1 MVNRTNEFITNKNSP
16 LMSEKRQEPRKRG
29 KGGRPPK
36 NDPAKHRL
44 TVNLTDQQHV
54 DFLALYELSGVQ
66 SLSAFICARI
76 FGDEFR
82 VVKTDASA
90 IEFTSKLSALH
101 SQFRSIGV
109 NYNQVVKELHTNFG
123 EKKALAL
130 LYKLEKATIELA
142 GIGREVIL
150 LCERFKEKYL

>member
-1 MVNRTNEFITNKNSP
+1 MNE
-16 LMSEKRQEPRKRG
+16 EKREPRKRG

-44 TVNLTDQQHV
+44 TVNLTDTQHAG
-54 DFLALYELSGVQ
+54 FLAMFEQSGVS
-66 SLSAFICARI
+66 SLSAFISARI

-90 IEFTSKLSALH
+90 VEFTAKLTALH
-101 SQFRSIGV
+101 SQFRSVGV
-109 NYNQVVKELHTNFG
+109 NYNQIVKELHSNFG

-130 LYKLEKATIELA
+130 LYKLEKATVELA
-142 GIGREVIL
+142 GIGRKVMQ
-150 LCERFKEKYL
+150 LCEQFKAKYL

>member
-1 MVNRTNEFITNKNSP
+1 MNE
-16 LMSEKRQEPRKRG
+16 EKREPRKRE

-44 TVNLTDQQHV
+44 TVNLTDTQHAG
-54 DFLALYELSGVQ
+54 FLAMFEQSGVQ
-66 SLSAFICARI
+66 SLSAFISARI

-90 IEFTSKLSALH
+90 VEFTAKLTALH
-101 SQFRSIGV
+101 SQFRSVGV
-109 NYNQVVKELHTNFG
+109 NYNQIVKELHSNFG

-130 LYKLEKATIELA
+130 LYKLEKATVELA
-142 GIGREVIL
+142 GIGREVMQ
-150 LCERFKEKYL
+150 LCEQFKAKYL

>member
-1 MVNRTNEFITNKNSP
+1 MNE
-16 LMSEKRQEPRKRG
+16 EKREPHKRG

-44 TVNLTDQQHV
+44 TVNLTDTQHAG
-54 DFLALYELSGVQ
+54 FLAMFEQSGVN
-66 SLSAFICARI
+66 SLSAFISARI

-90 IEFTSKLSALH
+90 VEFTTKLTALH
-101 SQFRSIGV
+101 SQFRSVGV
-109 NYNQVVKELHTNFG
+109 NYNQIVKELHSNFG

-130 LYKLEKATIELA
+130 LYKLEKATVELA
-142 GIGREVIL
+142 GIGREVMQ
-150 LCERFKEKYL
+150 LCEQFKAKYL

>member
-1 MVNRTNEFITNKNSP
+1 MNE
-16 LMSEKRQEPRKRG
+16 EKREPRKRG

-44 TVNLTDQQHV
+44 TVNLTDTQHAG
-54 DFLALYELSGVQ
+54 FLAMFEQSGVQ

-90 IEFTSKLSALH
+90 VEFTAKLTALH
-101 SQFRSIGV
+101 SQFRSVGV
-109 NYNQVVKELHTNFG
+109 NYNQIVKELHAHFSP
-123 EKKALAL
+123 KKALAL
-130 LYKLEKATIELA
+130 LYKWENETRELVAVGAKIATLA
-142 GIGREVIL
+142 EEFRQ
-150 LCERFKEKYL
+150 RW

>member
-1 MVNRTNEFITNKNSP
+1 MNE
-16 LMSEKRQEPRKRG
+16 EKREPRNRG

-44 TVNLTDQQHV
+44 TVNLTDTQHAG
-54 DFLALYELSGVQ
+54 FLAMFEQSGVS
-66 SLSAFICARI
+66 SLSAFISARI

-90 IEFTSKLSALH
+90 VEFTAKLTALH
-101 SQFRSIGV
+101 SQFRSVGV
-109 NYNQVVKELHTNFG
+109 NYNQIVKELHSNFG

-130 LYKLEKATIELA
+130 LYKLEKATVELA
-142 GIGREVIL
+142 GIGREVMQ
-150 LCERFKEKYL
+150 LCEQFKAKYL

>member
-1 MVNRTNEFITNKNSP
+1 MNE
-16 LMSEKRQEPRKRG
+16 EKKRG

-54 DFLALYELSGVQ
+54 DFLALYEQSGVQ
-66 SLSAFICARI
+66 SLSGFIAARI

-82 VVKTDASA
+82 VVRTDASA
-90 IEFTSKLSALH
+90 VEFITKLTALH
-101 SQFRSIGV
+101 GQIRSIGV
-109 NYNQVVKELHTNFG
+109 NYNQVVKELHSNFG

-130 LYKLEKATIELA
+130 LYKLELA
-142 GIGREVIL
+142 R
-150 LCERFKEKYL
+150 KT

>member
-1 MVNRTNEFITNKNSP
+1 MNE
-16 LMSEKRQEPRKRG
+16 EKKVPRKRG

-44 TVNLTDQQHV
+44 TVNLTDTQHAG
-54 DFLALYELSGVQ
+54 FLAMFEQSGVQ
-66 SLSAFICARI
+66 SVSGFIAARI

-90 IEFTSKLSALH
+90 VEFTAKLTALH
-101 SQFRSIGV
+101 SQFRSVGV
-109 NYNQVVKELHTNFG
+109 NYNQIVKELHSNFG

-130 LYKLEKATIELA
+130 LYKLEKATVELA
-142 GIGREVIL
+142 GVGREVMQ
-150 LCERFKEKYL
+150 LCEQFKAKYL

>member
-1 MVNRTNEFITNKNSP
+1 MNE
-16 LMSEKRQEPRKRG
+16 EKREPRKRE

-44 TVNLTDQQHV
+44 TVNLTDTQHAG
-54 DFLALYELSGVQ
+54 FLAMFEQSGVS

-90 IEFTSKLSALH
+90 VEFTAKLTALH
-101 SQFRSIGV
+101 SQVRSVGV
-109 NYNQVVKELHTNFG
+109 NYNQIVKELHSNFG

-130 LYKLEKATIELA
+130 LYKLEKATVELA
-142 GIGREVIL
+142 GIGREVMQ
-150 LCERFKEKYL
+150 LCEQFKAKYL

>member
-1 MVNRTNEFITNKNSP
+1 MNE
-16 LMSEKRQEPRKRG
+16 EKREPRKRG

-44 TVNLTDQQHV
+44 TVNLTDTQHAG
-54 DFLALYELSGVQ
+54 FLAMFEQSGIS

-90 IEFTSKLSALH
+90 VEFTAKLTALH
-101 SQFRSIGV
+101 SQFRSVGV
-109 NYNQVVKELHTNFG
+109 NYNPIVKELHCNFG

-130 LYKLEKATIELA
+130 LYKLEKATVELA
-142 GIGREVIL
+142 GIGREVMQ
-150 LCERFKEKYL
+150 LCEQFKAKYL

>member
-1 MVNRTNEFITNKNSP
+1 MNE
-16 LMSEKRQEPRKRG
+16 EKGEPHKRG

-36 NDPAKHRL
+36 NDPAKHRV
-44 TVNLTDQQHV
+44 TVNLTDTQHAG
-54 DFLALYELSGVQ
+54 FLAMFDQSGVS

-90 IEFTSKLSALH
+90 VEFTAKLTALH
-101 SQFRSIGV
+101 SQFRSVGV
-109 NYNQVVKELHTNFG
+109 NYNQIVKELHSNFG

-130 LYKLEKATIELA
+130 LYKLEKATVELA
-142 GIGREVIL
+142 GIGREVIQ
-150 LCERFKEKYL
+150 LCEQFKAKCL

>member
-1 MVNRTNEFITNKNSP
+1 MNE
-16 LMSEKRQEPRKRG
+16 EKREPRKRG

-44 TVNLTDQQHV
+44 TVNLTDTQHAG
-54 DFLALYELSGVQ
+54 FLAMFEQSGVQ

-90 IEFTSKLSALH
+90 VEFTAKLTALH
-101 SQFRSIGV
+101 SQFRSVGV
-109 NYNQVVKELHTNFG
+109 NYNQIVKELHAHFSP
-123 EKKALAL
+123 KKALAL
-130 LYKLEKATIELA
+130 LYKLESETRELVA
-142 GIGREVIL
+142 VGAKIAALADEFRQ
-150 LCERFKEKYL
+150 RW

>member
-1 MVNRTNEFITNKNSP
+1 MNE
-16 LMSEKRQEPRKRG
+16 EKREPRRRG

-44 TVNLTDQQHV
+44 TVNLTDTQHAG
-54 DFLALYELSGVQ
+54 FLAMFEQSGVN
-66 SLSAFICARI
+66 SLSAFISARI

-90 IEFTSKLSALH
+90 VEFTAKLTALH
-101 SQFRSIGV
+101 SQFRSVGV
-109 NYNQVVKELHTNFG
+109 NYNQIVKELHSNFG

-130 LYKLEKATIELA
+130 LYKLEKATVELA
-142 GIGREVIL
+142 GIGREVMQ
-150 LCERFKEKYL
+150 LCAQFKAKYL

>member
-1 MVNRTNEFITNKNSP
+1 MNE
-16 LMSEKRQEPRKRG
+16 EKREPRKRG

-44 TVNLTDQQHV
+44 TVNLTDTQHAG
-54 DFLALYELSGVQ
+54 FLAMFEQSGVQ
-66 SLSAFICARI
+66 SLSGFISARI

-90 IEFTSKLSALH
+90 VEFTAKLTALH
-101 SQFRSIGV
+101 SQFRSVGV
-109 NYNQVVKELHTNFG
+109 NYNQIVKELHSNFG

-130 LYKLEKATIELA
+130 LYKLEKATVELA
-142 GIGREVIL
+142 GIGREVMQ
-150 LCERFKEKYL
+150 LCEQFKAKYL

>member
-1 MVNRTNEFITNKNSP
+1 MNE
-16 LMSEKRQEPRKRG
+16 EKREPRKRG

-44 TVNLTDQQHV
+44 TVNLTDTQHTG
-54 DFLALYELSGVQ
+54 FLAMFEQSGVN
-66 SLSAFICARI
+66 SLSAFISARI

-90 IEFTSKLSALH
+90 VEFTAKLTALH
-101 SQFRSIGV
+101 SQFRSVGV
-109 NYNQVVKELHTNFG
+109 NYNQIVKELHSNFG

-130 LYKLEKATIELA
+130 LYKLEKATVELA
-142 GIGREVIL
+142 GIGREVMQ
-150 LCERFKEKYL
+150 LCEQFKAKYL

>member
-1 MVNRTNEFITNKNSP
+1 MTNNVN
-16 LMSEKRQEPRKRG
+16 EPRKRG

-36 NDPAKHRL
+36 NDPAKRRL
-44 TVNLTDQQHV
+44 TVNLTDTLYAE
-54 DFLALYELSGVQ
+54 FLSLFEQSGVQ
-66 SLSAFICARI
+66 SLSGFIAARI

-90 IEFTSKLSALH
+90 VEFTAKLTALH
-101 SQFRSIGV
+101 SQFRSVGV
-109 NYNQVVKELHTNFG
+109 NYNQIVKELHSNFG

-142 GIGREVIL
+142 GIGREVMQ
-150 LCERFKEKYL
+150 LCEQFKAKYL

>member
-1 MVNRTNEFITNKNSP
+1 MNEEKTVP
-16 LMSEKRQEPRKRG
+16 LKRG

-44 TVNLTDQQHV
+44 TVNLTDKQYAG
-54 DFLALYELSGVQ
+54 FFALYQQSGVQ
-66 SLSAFICARI
+66 SLSGFIAARI

-90 IEFTSKLSALH
+90 VGFIAKLTALH
-101 SQFRSIGV
+101 SQIRSIGV
-109 NYNQVVKELHTNFG
+109 NYNQVVKELHSNFG

-130 LYKLEKATIELA
+130 LYKLENATIELA
-142 GIGREVIL
+142 GIGREVMQ
-150 LCERFKEKYL
+150 LCERFKAKHL

>member
-1 MVNRTNEFITNKNSP
+1 MNE
-16 LMSEKRQEPRKRG
+16 EKREPRKRG

-36 NDPAKHRL
+36 NDPAKRRL
-44 TVNLTDQQHV
+44 TVNLTDTLYAE
-54 DFLALYELSGVQ
+54 FLSLIEQSGVQ
-66 SLSAFICARI
+66 SLSAFIAARI

-90 IEFTSKLSALH
+90 VEFIAKLTALH
-101 SQFRSIGV
+101 AQIRSVGV
-109 NYNQVVKELHTNFG
+109 NYNQVVKELHSNFG

-142 GIGREVIL
+142 GIGREVMQ
-150 LCERFKEKYL
+150 LCEQFKAKYL

>member
-1 MVNRTNEFITNKNSP
+1 MNE
-16 LMSEKRQEPRKRG
+16 EKTVPRARG

-36 NDPAKHRL
+36 NDPAKRRL
-44 TVNLTDQQHV
+44 TVNLTDREYA
-54 DFLALYELSGVQ
+54 DFLALFEQSGIHSLSG
-66 SLSAFICARI
+66 FISARI

-90 IEFTSKLSALH
+90 VEFTAKLTALH
-101 SQFRSIGV
+101 GQFRSVGV
-109 NYNQVVKELHTNFG
+109 NYNQIVKELHANFG

-142 GIGREVIL
+142 GIGREVMQ
-150 LCERFKEKYL
+150 LCEDFKAKYL

>member
-1 MVNRTNEFITNKNSP
+1 MNE
-16 LMSEKRQEPRKRG
+16 EKREPRKRG

-44 TVNLTDQQHV
+44 TVNLTDTQHAG
-54 DFLALYELSGVQ
+54 FLAMFEQSGIS

-90 IEFTSKLSALH
+90 VEFTAKLTALH
-101 SQFRSIGV
+101 SQFRSVGV
-109 NYNQVVKELHTNFG
+109 NYNQIVKELHSNFG

-130 LYKLEKATIELA
+130 LYKLEKATVELA
-142 GIGREVIL
+142 GIGREVMQ
-150 LCERFKEKYL
+150 LCEQFKAKYL